1 MSIFAISVLRVRGIA
16 HNGPDLYA
24 SLMRAVA
31 FLSVVAGLGVARAQP
46 PPEPEPEPAP
56 TESAP
61 AAQETP
67 IQRATALYAQAT
79 AAMEAGRFGQ
89 AARDFIAAY
98 DITKDPVLFFKIGS
112 AHEKLGDCATA
123 LLYYRRYLAEA
134 NPEPQFVELTNE
146 RVAECAVDE
155 PAASATPTPETTRP
169 ALVTSRNKDGAWLF
183 VGGALT
189 FLTAGA
195 VLAYSIGSSEQDL
208 RDLYTSTTGR
218 TPVFDDKTRERY
230 DALIAEGKRFEVL
243 AWTSFGLAAG
253 CAIGAAIYFRR
264 AAREGSVTVTPVV
277 TPTSAGVSVR
287 F

>member
-16 HNGPDLYA
+16 HNGSDLYA
-24 SLMRAVA
+24 WLMRAVA
-31 FLSVVAGLGVARAQP
+31 ILSVVAGLGVARAQP
-46 PPEPEPEPAP
+46 TPEVTPPDPPPPVAQ
-56 TESAP
+56 
-61 AAQETP
+61 AASIE
-67 IQRATALYAQAT
+67 RATALYAQAT
-79 AAMEAGRFGQ
+79 AAMDAGRFAA
-89 AARDFIAAY
+89 AARDFTAAY

-123 LLYYRRYLAEA
+123 LGYYRRYLADA

-146 RVAECAVDE
+146 RISDCAVDE
-155 PAASATPTPETTRP
+155 PASPSTADPETTRI
-169 ALVTSRNKDGAWLF
+169 ALVTSRNKDAAWLL

-189 FLTAGA
+189 FVTAGA

-230 DALIAEGKRFEVL
+230 DELVAEGKRFELL

-264 AAREGSVTVTPVV
+264 AARDVTVTPMV